1 MQSDDLNS
9 NDTVDTFE
17 PYLTLYQGRT
27 PIYTIPRDG
36 KITVSF
42 DLTSIDYKTHGLTDD
57 SKLYVNVIGVFV
69 KNNGHV
75 TPQNGEKTEDTT
87 SSTWLGSYAYQEDFT
102 NLKTKVRQPTTFSR
116 IG

>member
-1 MQSDDLNS
+1 MNS

-36 KITVSF
+36 KLTVSF

-75 TPQNGEKTEDTT
+75 TPQNGEKQKIQI
-87 SSTWLGSYAYQEDFT
+87 LQRGSARMPIKKILQT
-102 NLKTKVRQPTTFSR
+102 LRRVRR
-116 IG
+116 LMIL